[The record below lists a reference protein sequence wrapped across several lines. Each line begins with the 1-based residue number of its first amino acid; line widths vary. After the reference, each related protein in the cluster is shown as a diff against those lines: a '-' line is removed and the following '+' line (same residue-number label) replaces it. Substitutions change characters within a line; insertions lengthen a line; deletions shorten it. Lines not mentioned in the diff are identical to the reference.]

1 MRTLLRA
8 IVVLVF
14 ASSALVAQQEPPRRL
29 DLGGE
34 AVQEAAPRETNKD
47 MRNAFVRN
55 QLALGIISYGPSFAA
70 MLGSEPATQLA
81 AWMVMAGGSFFAA
94 TEISRQIEI
103 TPARSVLSS
112 QMGGRGSLSGL
123 LLGTAWK
130 MPAGE
135 VGALTLVGGLSG
147 TALGLVMGTN
157 LTEGEAVAA
166 VTGHDLVAAS
176 VYGVTRVIDPITGDA
191 DGLSNS
197 ARVAIPLVLGWGGYY
212 LGAVWARNADYEVT
226 AGDAGLLWLGAGIG
240 AAAAST
246 FIIESE
252 PSDQVIAGTLLLG
265 GLAGV
270 WGGSRYFVK
279 PFDHTRGEGLMV
291 SSGAGAGALMGIGL
305 GVLLSGDA
313 ERNSAP
319 TMAFGT
325 IGAVAGAW
333 LTERYVQPAADAGRQ
348 VDVGSRLQVSPF
360 GAIAAATRTP
370 GMHSIVRFTF

>member
-8 IVVLVF
+8 IAVLVF
-14 ASSALVAQQEPPRRL
+14 AAPTLIAQQEPPRRL

-34 AVQEAAPRETNKD
+34 QVQEVAPQETSNE

-55 QLALGIISYGPSFAA
+55 QLALGIISYGPSFAV
-70 MLGSEPATQLA
+70 MLGTEPATRIA

-112 QMGGRGSLSGL
+112 RMGARGSLSGL
-123 LLGTAWK
+123 LLGNAWK
-130 MPAGE
+130 MPEGE
-135 VGALTLVGGLSG
+135 IGALTLVGGLSG

-166 VTGHDLVAAS
+166 VVGHDLVAAS
-176 VYGVTRVIDPITGDA
+176 VFATTYVIDPIRGDA

-212 LGAVWARNADYEVT
+212 LGALWARNADYEVT
-226 AGDAGLLWLGAGIG
+226 AGDASLLWLGAGIG

-246 FIIESE
+246 FIIESD
-252 PSDQVIAGTLLLG
+252 PSDQVVAGTLLLG

-279 PFDHTRGEGLMV
+279 PFDHTRGESIMV
-291 SSGAGAGALMGIGL
+291 STGAGAGALMGIGL

-319 TMAFGT
+319 TVAFGT
-325 IGAVAGAW
+325 LGAMTGAW
-333 LTERYVQPAADAGRQ
+333 LTERYVQPRADAGRQ
-348 VDVGSRLQVSPF
+348 LGSRLQVNPF
-360 GAIAAATRTP
+360 GAVAAAARTP
-370 GMHSIVRFTF
+370 GMHSILRFTF